1 MHRHDFPGTM
11 ATGDATELSPKK
23 KRRLQEMQL
32 LRKLST
38 PGTIQQIYDGDGST
52 LNNTLKEHIE
62 EELASYMGLTL
73 INEQIF
79 DFDLLGFWKRSESYT
94 ILSKLAR
101 VIHCIPASSVEI
113 ERVWSRAGLIMTDR
127 RSRMNNWNFKV
138 NLFCSK
144 NFSVMKSLH
153 GSSESSEMCL

>member
-1 MHRHDFPGTM
+1 MDTIYASAWNRATLTFLTHVTLIIFIGTLLEKTEGKDAPARSPGTM

-38 PGTIQQIYDGDGST
+38 PGTIQQISDGDGST

-73 INEQIF
+73 TSEEIS

-94 ILSKLAR
+94 ILS
-101 VIHCIPASSVEI
+101 
-113 ERVWSRAGLIMTDR
+113 
-127 RSRMNNWNFKV
+127 
-138 NLFCSK
+138 
-144 NFSVMKSLH
+144 
-153 GSSESSEMCL
+153 

>member
-1 MHRHDFPGTM
+1 M

-38 PGTIQQIYDGDGST
+38 PGTIQQISDGDGST

-73 INEQIF
+73 TNEKIF
-79 DFDLLGFWKRSESYT
+79 DFYLLGFWKRSESYT
-94 ILSKLAR
+94 ILS
-101 VIHCIPASSVEI
+101 
-113 ERVWSRAGLIMTDR
+113 
-127 RSRMNNWNFKV
+127 
-138 NLFCSK
+138 
-144 NFSVMKSLH
+144 
-153 GSSESSEMCL
+153 